1 MYRLKKVLSLFLIIL
16 IITVSFSSSLGL
28 QSFAVQITTMYIEPT
43 TSVNIRSGPGTEYP
57 AITTVGYSTATI
69 VDINPTTD
77 KNGKY
82 QWYHIIHSN
91 GTDGWIAY
99 DASYIRIV
107 TYNPD
112 STFEEQLNAFPT
124 SYRDPLRVLKAA
136 YPNWTFIPDPVN
148 INFWDAVALEST
160 DMRKQVSLSSQ
171 PVSWRSMGSGCY
183 DWNTNTWFTRN
194 GGWTGASREI
204 VAFYMDP
211 RNFLN
216 TTDIYQF
223 LQQGYDAINQTED
236 GVAKIISGTFMEV
249 NYNDPNDAEYGGSY
263 AKVIMAAAEAAQI
276 SPYILAAKIRHEIGT
291 GQKNPDGSYTQPTM
305 VSGTVAGYENYY
317 NFFNIG
323 ASGANNEEVITNGLK
338 RAVNEGWTTR
348 SHAIKD
354 GALFLSNNYI
364 AKGQDTYFYQ
374 DFNVHHPDQLWHQY
388 AEAVHD
394 AVSKAKALSKSYIE
408 QNTFPL
414 VFKIPIFPNMP
425 ENAAAKPVSSE
436 SCNNYYFSNVSVSG
450 LTPSFSMYTNQYN
463 LQITGDTAISVTPVK
478 DAVYVGETSFSVK
491 VGSNAIP
498 LTVKAQT
505 GYVTDYYIYVESTVD
520 CTVTVTANE
529 SSNQV
534 PDTPPDD
541 SSSEVSVMAGDTN
554 GDGKIS
560 LSDLANLRL
569 HLLGKFVLEGNNSI
583 GADTNKDGKIS
594 LSDLANIRLHLLG
607 LYTIS

>member
-1 MYRLKKVLSLFLIIL
+1 
-16 IITVSFSSSLGL
+16 
-28 QSFAVQITTMYIEPT
+28 MYIEPT

-216 TTDIYQF
+216 ERQVFMFETLSYNSSFHTK
-223 LQQGYDAINQTED
+223 E
-236 GVAKIISGTFMEV
+236 GVEAMLKGSFMEGKLADSV
-249 NYNDPNDAEYGGSY
+249 NNKTYVDAF
-263 AKVIMAAAEAAQI
+263 IDAA
-276 SPYILAAKIRHEIGT
+276 
-291 GQKNPDGSYTQPTM
+291 
-305 VSGTVAGYENYY
+305 
-317 NFFNIG
+317 
-323 ASGANNEEVITNGLK
+323 IT
-338 RAVNEGWTTR
+338 
-348 SHAIKD
+348 H
-354 GALFLSNNYI
+354 
-364 AKGQDTYFYQ
+364 
-374 DFNVHHPDQLWHQY
+374 
-388 AEAVHD
+388 
-394 AVSKAKALSKSYIE
+394 
-408 QNTFPL
+408 
-414 VFKIPIFPNMP
+414 
-425 ENAAAKPVSSE
+425 
-436 SCNNYYFSNVSVSG
+436 NVS
-450 LTPSFSMYTNQYN
+450 PF
-463 LQITGDTAISVTPVK
+463 
-478 DAVYVGETSFSVK
+478 
-491 VGSNAIP
+491 
-498 LTVKAQT
+498 
-505 GYVTDYYIYVESTVD
+505 
-520 CTVTVTANE
+520 
-529 SSNQV
+529 
-534 PDTPPDD
+534 
-541 SSSEVSVMAGDTN
+541 
-554 GDGKIS
+554 
-560 LSDLANLRL
+560 
-569 HLLGKFVLEGNNSI
+569 
-583 GADTNKDGKIS
+583 
-594 LSDLANIRLHLLG
+594 
-607 LYTIS
+607 